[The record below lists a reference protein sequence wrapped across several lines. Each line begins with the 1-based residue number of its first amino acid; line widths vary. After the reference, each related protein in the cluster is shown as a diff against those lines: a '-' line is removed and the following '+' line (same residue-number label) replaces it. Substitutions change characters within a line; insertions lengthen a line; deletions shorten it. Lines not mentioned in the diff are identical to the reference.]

1 MESLFILLSEN
12 AYISVKK
19 NTLIT
24 GFVVHVHKLLFLLE
38 LFGLDSDEQIHKN
51 IKMYYVKRGVKFCYI

>member
-1 MESLFILLSEN
+1 MESLFILVSEN

-38 LFGLDSDEQIHKN
+38 LFGLDSWWTDSQKYKN
-51 IKMYYVKRGVKFCYI
+51 VLCKKGC